1 MAQQLVQ
8 RYDADEN
15 LSKFLNKEL
24 GKSIKFQKKH
34 EKELN
39 NLLAYQQ
46 LIKDEKLKNEN
57 KLHQMFYKEKLIDHQ
72 KKQKDDFLKEQKVN
86 KDHQFLYKQKE
97 NDYINSLDASWCFYQ
112 DYSPSKDMKP
122 LKVDAEREKVLRFLF
137 KQLQTTTDNVERAL
151 IKKKINKFRDSEISK
166 KKLDYIDHKIEYAKQ
181 VRSESLD
188 RSIDKIRMHD
198 MHIIDVQEK
207 NNLINQ
213 EKQSYYNDKIN
224 QIEQKIQM
232 IEKQQQRNK
241 LNRLNIEQQKDEY
254 RQAVR
259 SNSQTLIHQKEL
271 INQNHFSEKIYK
283 LNFLVDQKQKLLKQR
298 QELLDALN
306 QKRLIARQSLDDVK
320 YPQINSNNY
329 KAVNY

>member
-1 MAQQLVQ
+1 MAQQQLQ

-39 NLLAYQQ
+39 NLMAYQQ
-46 LIKDEKLKNEN
+46 IIQDEKLKNEN
-57 KLHQMFYKEKLIDHQ
+57 KLHQMFYKEKLIDNS
-72 KKQKDDFLKEQKVN
+72 KKQKEDFLKEQKVN
-86 KDHQFLYKQKE
+86 KDQQFLYKQKE
-97 NDYINSLDASWCFYQ
+97 NDYINALDASWCFYQ

-166 KKLDYIDHKIEYAKQ
+166 KKLDYIDHKIGYAKQ
-181 VRSESLD
+181 IRSESLD

-213 EKQSYYNDKIN
+213 EKQSYYSDKLK
-224 QIEQKIQM
+224 QIEQKIQL
-232 IEKQQQRNK
+232 IEKQQNLNK
-241 LNRLNIEQQKDEY
+241 LNRLNFEQQKDEY

-259 SNSQTLIHQKEL
+259 SNSQTLLHQKEL
-271 INQNHFSEKIYK
+271 LNQNHFSEKSYK

-306 QKRLIARQSLDDVK
+306 QKRIIAKQSLDDIK

-329 KAVNY
+329 KATYF